1 MMNDW
6 LYTEIVCVEGS
17 ARAWGGVKC
26 PPAGKVGLCPAVPTG
41 QEPRKQGP
49 AS

>member
-6 LYTEIVCVEGS
+6 LYTETVCVEGS
-17 ARAWGGVKC
+17 VRALGGVKC
-26 PPAGKVGLCPAVPTG
+26 PPVGRVGRCPAVPTG
-41 QEPRKQGP
+41 QEPQKQGP